1 MGLKGAHLV
10 RKHIRDGESSDAGH
24 CATILD
30 SYLRDAAEPHNP
42 KETTWY
48 VMRIKSHEQDC
59 QSAKPGIA
67 VFIRW
72 TKTQRP
78 LWRMVSQLVAGM
90 ILD

>member
-48 VMRIKSHEQDC
+48 VMRIKSHEQTAIGETWDC
-59 QSAKPGIA
+59 GVHPVDEDAETSMEDGITTCCGYD
-67 VFIRW
+67 F
-72 TKTQRP
+72 
-78 LWRMVSQLVAGM
+78 G
-90 ILD
+90 